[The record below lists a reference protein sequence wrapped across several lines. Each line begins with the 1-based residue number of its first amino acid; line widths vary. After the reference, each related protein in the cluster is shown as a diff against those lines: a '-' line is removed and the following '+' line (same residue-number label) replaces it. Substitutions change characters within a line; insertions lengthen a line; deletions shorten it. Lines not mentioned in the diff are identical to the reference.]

1 MQNNHKGMALKCF
14 GGIESCKKLDTKEK
28 FLAFRST
35 RSLTLGE
42 SDGLKIKHNIIDIQ
56 QLGNRFGKK
65 FEFSTKQSLEEAL
78 LNGSVKAGFSI

>member
-35 RSLTLGE
+35 RSGGE
-42 SDGLKIKHNIIDIQ
+42 SDWLKIKHNIIDIQ